1 MKQNILKSL
10 LLALLLAM
18 LPQVASAYD
27 FMVDGLCYNK
37 NGDGTSVTL
46 TYEGTGAEG
55 YGYSN
60 LNGDLVIPPSVTYDG
75 TTYSVTTIGGRAFYG
90 CSGLTSVT
98 IPNSVTTIN
107 YSAFSR
113 CSGLTSVTIP
123 NSVTTIGEGAF
134 YGCSGLTSVT
144 IPNSVTTIG
153 SSAFEGCTGLT
164 SVTIPNS
171 VTTIN
176 YAAFYGCSSLTSVT
190 LGKSVTTIGTGAF
203 YGCSSLTSVTIPK
216 SVTTI
221 GTGAFYGCTG
231 LTSIKSKVLNPDK
244 VSMYSSVFY
253 EVDKSNCTLY
263 VPQSTKGVYQATPQ
277 WSAFV
282 NIVEVPFA
290 SGDVNYDDE
299 CTGSDVTALYNFILY
314 NDNSAIVNGDQNGDG
329 EVTGSDVTAVY
340 NIILGL

>member
-27 FMVDGLCYNK
+27 FKVDGLCYNK
-37 NGDGTSVTL
+37 NGGGTSVTV

-75 TTYSVTTIGGRAFYG
+75 TTYSVTTIGGRAFYD
-90 CSGLTSVT
+90 
-98 IPNSVTTIN
+98 
-107 YSAFSR
+107 
-113 CSGLTSVTIP
+113 
-123 NSVTTIGEGAF
+123 
-134 YGCSGLTSVT
+134 CSGLTSVT

-176 YAAFYGCSSLTSVT
+176 YAAFYGCTGLTSVTIPNSVTSIGVGAFNGCSSLTSVT
-190 LGKSVTTIGTGAF
+190 LGKSVTTIGNSAF
-203 YGCSSLTSVTIPK
+203 RGCS
-216 SVTTI
+216 
-221 GTGAFYGCTG
+221 G
-231 LTSIKSKVLNPDK
+231 LTSIKSKILNPDK
-244 VSMYSSVFY
+244 VSMYPDVF
-253 EVDKSNCTLY
+253 ERVDKNNCTLY
-263 VPQSTKGVYQATPQ
+263 VPQGTKGVYQATPQ

-290 SGDVNYDDE
+290 PGDVNYDDE

-314 NDNSAIVNGDQNGDG
+314 NDSSAIVNGDQNGDG
-329 EVTGSDVTAVY
+329 VVTGSDVTAVY